1 MKTMKFWRFPL
12 AGLILLLLSSCQG
25 SNQTV
30 EPTAMSPGDSFEFFQ
45 DGYFQAVLPSWEES
59 LELDADTIHM
69 IHREGQFIGVNR
81 YQRPPEIFAKQFL
94 GFIDEN
100 PDTYLVRQGELAG
113 KPFFEYTQRSE
124 NQTLRVQAVLD
135 YCQGMSYVLFAGGR
149 DTLENADL
157 FEEVLTSSSCQDPNR
172 VPNLETGKIG
182 LMVNPAFDDPLTE
195 FYPALRLA
203 KENGVQVL
211 HTYLLWGEVE
221 PTEGERSWDFED
233 FKMGYRL
240 NEGFEISLVINLIHT
255 GVRGPIPEDLKG
267 RSFDDP
273 EFIERFSTFI
283 LEVLDRYPVQYL
295 AIGNEVNDYFINHRN
310 EIPAYQTFFLAV
322 KDRIQERYPGLPVA
336 MTFAYHD
343 AESTRSVDIIQELD
357 LGDYLPLTLYLYSSG
372 FKFDRDPQE
381 VEGYLDRILALA
393 GDKPVA
399 IVETGWST
407 AESLSGSQ
415 ADQEAYLREIFQ
427 LLEEHREQ
435 IEFISWFALHD
446 SLLENTYES
455 ALTFLPPNSPQIQD
469 KAFMQDFVDFL
480 NYFGLLEND
489 GTPKAAWFAFQ
500 EEAGDYLDEYWE
512 EK

>member
-1 MKTMKFWRFPL
+1 
-12 AGLILLLLSSCQG
+12 
-25 SNQTV
+25 
-30 EPTAMSPGDSFEFFQ
+30 
-45 DGYFQAVLPSWEES
+45 
-59 LELDADTIHM
+59 
-69 IHREGQFIGVNR
+69 
-81 YQRPPEIFAKQFL
+81 
-94 GFIDEN
+94 
-100 PDTYLVRQGELAG
+100 
-113 KPFFEYTQRSE
+113 
-124 NQTLRVQAVLD
+124 
-135 YCQGMSYVLFAGGR
+135 
-149 DTLENADL
+149 
-157 FEEVLTSSSCQDPNR
+157 
-172 VPNLETGKIG
+172 
-182 LMVNPAFDDPLTE
+182 
-195 FYPALRLA
+195 
-203 KENGVQVL
+203 
-211 HTYLLWGEVE
+211 
-221 PTEGERSWDFED
+221 
-233 FKMGYRL
+233 
-240 NEGFEISLVINLIHT
+240 
-255 GVRGPIPEDLKG
+255 
-267 RSFDDP
+267 
-273 EFIERFSTFI
+273 
-283 LEVLDRYPVQYL
+283 L

-322 KDRIQERYPGLPVA
+322 KDRIQERYPDLPVA